1 MKFYSYSPQTTPG
14 PNGSATRYTD
24 TDPGTLTEVGTHNN
38 RAIVIAP
45 DAAVIPDQPSA
56 IDWQPQPINA
66 EFTAWFSATRY
77 ASLLAD
83 ARERKRSAR
92 LQAMETAREQGFEY
106 NGYTVASDTRSQIL
120 ILGTANRAR
129 AALADGSQAALD
141 AFSATLGDGWRATTG
156 TVVATDAAAIIA
168 METAL
173 GIHIA
178 TCDAI
183 GQTKKAAIEAAETL
197 VDLQAID
204 VTAGYTGT

>member
-1 MKFYSYSPQTTPG
+1 MQVFSYLPQTTPG
-14 PNGSATRYTD
+14 PNGSTTRYTD
-24 TDPGTLTEVGTHNN
+24 TDPSTLTEIGTYNN
-38 RAIVIAP
+38 RAIVIGP

-66 EFTAWFSATRY
+66 DFTAWFSATRY

-83 ARERKRSAR
+83 TRERKRRAR

-129 AALADGSQAALD
+129 SALADGSQAALD
-141 AFSATLGDGWRATTG
+141 AFSATLGDGWRAING

-183 GQTKKAAIEAAETL
+183 GQAKKAAIEAAETL
-197 VDLQAID
+197 AELQAID
-204 VTAGYTGT
+204 VNAGYPAH